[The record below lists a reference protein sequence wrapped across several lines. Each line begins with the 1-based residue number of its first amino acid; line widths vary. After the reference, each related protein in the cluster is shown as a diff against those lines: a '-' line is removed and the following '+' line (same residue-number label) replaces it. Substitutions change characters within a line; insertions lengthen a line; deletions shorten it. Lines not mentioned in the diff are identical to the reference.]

1 VSTTISAQAQG
12 GAPTR
17 RRQRLILAI
26 CCLSLLIVGLD
37 TTIVNVA
44 LPAIQRNLHASVSG
58 LQWTI
63 DAYTL
68 VLASL
73 LMLSGSIADR
83 FGRRRVFQLGLALFT
98 LGSLLCSVAPGLE
111 WLVLFRIMQA
121 VGGSMLNPVAL
132 SIITNTITDRRERA
146 RALGI
151 WGAVFGLSLALGPV
165 LGGVLVSTIGW
176 RAIFWINVPVGIAA
190 IVLTQCFVPE
200 SRAPRP
206 RRFDPAGQA
215 LVIVMLATLT
225 YALIEGP
232 HRGWGS
238 ALIASLFAVS
248 FAAAATLTVV
258 ESRRDQPL
266 LDVRFFRSAPFSGAT
281 LIAVAAFAAFGGFL
295 FLNSLYLQDV
305 RGFTALHAGLL
316 TLPMAGMIALWAP
329 VSGRL
334 IARSGSRTPLL
345 LAGPAI
351 AIGALLLIRLGP
363 HTSVGYLI
371 LSYVIF
377 GIGLGFVNAPISNTA
392 VSGMPIAQAGVAAG
406 VASTSR
412 QVGATLGVAITGA
425 LVAGGTGAGF
435 TAASHAAWAVIAGC
449 GVAIVLLGFVSTG
462 RWAAGTAER
471 VRLSLV
477 ADSSAQEVSSAPA
490 PSTAR

>member
-1 VSTTISAQAQG
+1 
-12 GAPTR
+12 
-17 RRQRLILAI
+17 LF
-26 CCLSLLIVGLD
+26 IVGLD
-37 TTIVNVA
+37 ATIVNVA
-44 LPAIQRNLHASVSG
+44 LPSIQRNLNASVSG

-73 LMLSGSIADR
+73 LMLSGSTADR
-83 FGRRRVFQLGLALFT
+83 FGRRRIFQLGLGLFT

-111 WLVLFRIMQA
+111 WLVVFRIVQA

-190 IVLTQCFVPE
+190 IVLAQCFVPE
-200 SRAPRP
+200 SRAPRA
-206 RRFDPAGQA
+206 RRFDPPGQA
-215 LVIVMLATLT
+215 LVITMLATLT

-238 ALIASLFAVS
+238 ALIVSLFAVS
-248 FAAAATLTVV
+248 FAAAATLVVV

-316 TLPMAGMIALWAP
+316 TLPMAGMIALFAHAIAP
-329 VSGRL
+329 GRAGHSDRRPAAGA
-334 IARSGSRTPLL
+334 ARSAHLRRLPGPVLRHLRYRSRLRQRADLQHRGVRHACRAGRGGRGRRLHQPPGRRHARCRDRRGPRGRRHRCRLHRREPRRLGRHRRLRRRDRVPGVRLHRPVGRGHRGT
-345 LAGPAI
+345 GPAQPGHGLFNPG
-351 AIGALLLIRLGP
+351 GA
-363 HTSVGYLI
+363 
-371 LSYVIF
+371 
-377 GIGLGFVNAPISNTA
+377 
-392 VSGMPIAQAGVAAG
+392 Q
-406 VASTSR
+406 
-412 QVGATLGVAITGA
+412 
-425 LVAGGTGAGF
+425 
-435 TAASHAAWAVIAGC
+435 
-449 GVAIVLLGFVSTG
+449 
-462 RWAAGTAER
+462 
-471 VRLSLV
+471 
-477 ADSSAQEVSSAPA
+477 
-490 PSTAR
+490 